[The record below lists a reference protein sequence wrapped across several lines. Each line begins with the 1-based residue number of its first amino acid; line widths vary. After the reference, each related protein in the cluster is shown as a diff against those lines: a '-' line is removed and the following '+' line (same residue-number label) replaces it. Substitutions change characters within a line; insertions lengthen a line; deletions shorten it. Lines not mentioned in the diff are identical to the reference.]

1 MRRPPLTQHCI
12 DDTLLLMIQ
21 ILNLSQ
27 FFIVRTLV
35 LASVAIVHGCGE
47 VKVVDG
53 ESTLSKV
60 DPLNEVVVLDT
71 SDGSPETLEC
81 LKIEEVVSTPE
92 VVLSEADRK
101 VFADALKAHL
111 APLNYPIDQTCEN
124 SVQITVRE
132 YRVRDLVVASRL
144 AIQLSASISNR
155 SKAQVWSASYR
166 LTENAGSIPLDPI
179 SAGFGIA
186 SAAQNSSQD
195 AKHNGVYLSVRRLLR
210 ALPEHDG
217 LAIPV
222 ITPELP
228 KTHTEN
234 ASEHLDSSRT
244 YTNAMT
250 LWGQEK
256 FKDALS
262 IMDEIYAEQS
272 RVALGYQYGLML
284 EATGR
289 LDQAAKVYSDTAVA
303 QADRE
308 QPASALKTLRRL
320 QRLNEAQKGKHDS
333 ELNRAV
339 QVISKLLKR

>member
-1 MRRPPLTQHCI
+1 
-12 DDTLLLMIQ
+12 MIE
-21 ILNLSQ
+21 ILKLFQSL
-27 FFIVRTLV
+27 IHRTLV
-35 LASVAIVHGCGE
+35 LASVVILHGCGE

-53 ESTLSKV
+53 ASTLAKV

-81 LKIEEVVSTPE
+81 LRIEEVVSTPE
-92 VVLSEADRK
+92 VVLSETDQK
-101 VFADALKAHL
+101 VFANALKAHL
-111 APLNYPIDQTCEN
+111 APLNYPTNQTCEN
-124 SVQITVRE
+124 SIQIIVRE

-144 AIQLSASISNR
+144 AIQLSASISDR
-155 SKAQVWSASYR
+155 SKAQIWSASYR

-179 SAGFGIA
+179 SVGFGIA

-195 AKHNGVYLSVRRLLR
+195 ARHNGVYLSVRRLLR

-222 ITPELP
+222 VTPELP

-234 ASEHLDSSRT
+234 ASEHLDSPRT

-256 FKDALS
+256 FDDALS

-272 RVALGYQYGLML
+272 KVALGYQYGLML

-320 QRLNEAQKGKHDS
+320 QRLNEAQRGKHDS

>member
-1 MRRPPLTQHCI
+1 MRRPPLTQYCI
-12 DDTLLLMIQ
+12 DDTLLLMIE
-21 ILNLSQ
+21 ILKLFQSL
-27 FFIVRTLV
+27 IHRTLV
-35 LASVAIVHGCGE
+35 LASVVILHGCGE

-53 ESTLSKV
+53 ASTLAKV

-81 LKIEEVVSTPE
+81 LRIEEVVSTPE
-92 VVLSEADRK
+92 VVLSETDQK
-101 VFADALKAHL
+101 VFANALKAHL
-111 APLNYPIDQTCEN
+111 APLNYPTNQTCEN
-124 SVQITVRE
+124 SIQIIVRE

-144 AIQLSASISNR
+144 AIQLSASISDR
-155 SKAQVWSASYR
+155 SKAQIWSASYR

-179 SAGFGIA
+179 SVGFGIA
-186 SAAQNSSQD
+186 SAAKNSSQD

-222 ITPELP
+222 VTPELP

-234 ASEHLDSSRT
+234 ASEHLDSPRT

-256 FKDALS
+256 FNDALS

-272 RVALGYQYGLML
+272 KVALGYQYGLML

-303 QADRE
+303 QADTE

-339 QVISKLLKR
+339 EVISKLLKR